1 MATPTP
7 AQVRTISLST
17 VFDAVADGVIE
28 VAVGL
33 AALRYAASTAEP
45 SHTEVV
51 ALVAC
56 HLLWWSGTLVPGQ
69 LPPQGVVTSASS
81 GGVSASFGVVVP
93 GQVGTDDLTTTT
105 WGRSALELL
114 RTWDPSFR
122 AGP

>member
-7 AQVRTISLST
+7 TQVRTISLST

-28 VAVGL
+28 SAVGL

-56 HLLWWSGTLVPGQ
+56 HILWWAGALVPGQ
-69 LPPQGVVTSASS
+69 VPGQGVVTSASS

-93 GQVGTDDLTTTT
+93 GQAGADDLTTTT
-105 WGRSALELL
+105 WGRTALELL
-114 RTWDPSFR
+114 RSWDPSFR